1 MSEPS
6 TPVFVSQ
13 IFPFSFI
20 DPFPHR
26 MKNLHFWRLYYCI
39 KSNTSLRVPKNNST
53 YWFHVVNEHVYIG
66 KTGIF
71 FTLIKCTLNLSLS
84 SLEQRYYLVMFLS
97 MDFLMEV
104 YGWIR
109 WKDTSVLALLTSW
122 VHNEL
127 FCHLYKWTHHPL
139 SQEEWVGDGKGKLGH
154 FQDPS
159 ADRWQALGTESI
171 LTNGAHFLQSFFH
184 YPSPRDCLELITLSN
199 T

>member
-139 SQEEWVGDGKGKLGH
+139 SQEEWVGDGKGKLSVIFRILQQTG
-154 FQDPS
+154 
-159 ADRWQALGTESI
+159 DRHKGLNQYWLMVLTFCRVSSI
-171 LTNGAHFLQSFFH
+171 TPAQETVWSW
-184 YPSPRDCLELITLSN
+184 
-199 T
+199 